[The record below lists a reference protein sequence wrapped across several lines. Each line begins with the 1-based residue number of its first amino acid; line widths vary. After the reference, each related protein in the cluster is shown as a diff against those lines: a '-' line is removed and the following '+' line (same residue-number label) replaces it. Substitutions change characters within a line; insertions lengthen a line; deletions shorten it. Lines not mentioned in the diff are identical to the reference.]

1 MDDFFENLF
10 KQIKN
15 EYEEKYQS
23 QMDMISFWTLCM
35 SYIDGLVNEEES
47 Q

>member
-1 MDDFFENLF
+1 MNDFFENLF

-15 EYEEKYQS
+15 EYEENYQTD
-23 QMDMISFWTLCM
+23 MDIMSFWTECM
-35 SYIDGLVNEEES
+35 CYIDGLVEDEES

>member
-15 EYEEKYQS
+15 EYEEKYQAD
-23 QMDMISFWTLCM
+23 MDIMSFWTECM
-35 SYIDGLVNEEES
+35 GYINGLVEYNEN